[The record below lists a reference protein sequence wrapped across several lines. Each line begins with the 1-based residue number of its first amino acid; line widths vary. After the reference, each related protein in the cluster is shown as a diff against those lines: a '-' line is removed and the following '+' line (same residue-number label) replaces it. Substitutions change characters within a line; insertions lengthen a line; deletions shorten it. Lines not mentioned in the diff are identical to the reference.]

1 MTFLSRSKWLWN
13 HFQTWIDSNCD
24 YFWMMT
30 GWVVVSWSSV
40 ELCGRAGTGATVG
53 SLHTQLSVTKGF
65 YSWTIQCR
73 QAREHR
79 AITGP
84 LSGDFPCLWLVLK
97 YTDSPKEKVRPVC
110 LQSSPY
116 TLCFLATVGKQ
127 AQTWGFDCMTENH
140 DKAGFP
146 IQKDSEGHRRLL
158 IISAA
163 QKIQQLWPLCKTGCV
178 LQK

>member
-40 ELCGRAGTGATVG
+40 ELCGRAGTGATLG
-53 SLHTQLSVTKGF
+53 SLHTKLSVAEGF

-84 LSGDFPCLWLVLK
+84 LSEDCPCLWLILK

-116 TLCFLATVGKQ
+116 TFFSFFICSGEASSVLEFWL
-127 AQTWGFDCMTENH
+127 H
-140 DKAGFP
+140 DRESWQSWFP
-146 IQKDSEGHRRLL
+146 IQKGSE
-158 IISAA
+158 
-163 QKIQQLWPLCKTGCV
+163 
-178 LQK
+178 